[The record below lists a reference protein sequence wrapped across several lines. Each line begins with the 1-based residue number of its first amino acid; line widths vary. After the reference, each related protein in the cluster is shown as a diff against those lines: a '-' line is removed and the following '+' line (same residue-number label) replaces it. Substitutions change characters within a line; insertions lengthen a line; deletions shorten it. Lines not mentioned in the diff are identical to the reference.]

1 MSTLSEQDHLN
12 PRDPRYYAP
21 RWLREK
27 SGSRPMK
34 EAGPDTP
41 FSPAS
46 FDSQLEGAVSNALRH
61 PLDPEVMQEPG
72 YPNELESRR
81 ALRSV
86 TVRFAA
92 AVGVSALVAL
102 FFVVIVP
109 ASRQADG
116 DTSGASGIVQSIKTA
131 LFQPG
136 ETDNTPPA
144 AASPATTTASNPA
157 SSEFQALLASAQAAS
172 KPAPQA
178 QSGQLLNQFM
188 QWQQKPAPKA
198 P

>member
-27 SGSRPMK
+27 AGSSPMR
-34 EAGPDTP
+34 EAAPDTP

-61 PLDPEVMQEPG
+61 PHPLDPEVMQDPD
-72 YPNELESRR
+72 YPNELESRK
-81 ALRSV
+81 ALRSI

-116 DTSGASGIVQSIKTA
+116 ETSGASGILQSIKTA
-131 LFQPG
+131 LFQPA
-136 ETDNTPPA
+136 ETDNTPP
-144 AASPATTTASNPA
+144 PATSPA
-157 SSEFQALLASAQAAS
+157 SSEFQALLASAQAN
-172 KPAPQA
+172 KPAPQG

>member
-1 MSTLSEQDHLN
+1 MSALSEQEHLN

-21 RWLREK
+21 KWLREK
-27 SGSRPMK
+27 AGSRPMK
-34 EAGPDTP
+34 EAAPDTP
-41 FSPAS
+41 FSPAA
-46 FDSQLEGAVSNALRH
+46 FDAQLEGAVSNALRHPH

-72 YPNELESRR
+72 YPNDLDSRR

-102 FFVVIVP
+102 FFVVAVP

-116 DTSGASGIVQSIKTA
+116 DTSGPTGIVQSIKTA

-136 ETDNTPPA
+136 VANSAPPA
-144 AASPATTTASNPA
+144 AAPATAPTAT
-157 SSEFQALLASAQAAS
+157 SSEFKSLLATAQANNL
-172 KPAPQA
+172 APKG
-178 QSGQLLNQFM
+178 QSGQMLKQFM
-188 QWQQKPAPKA
+188 QWGQKPAPTA

>member
-1 MSTLSEQDHLN
+1 MSTPSEQDHLN

-34 EAGPDTP
+34 EAAPDTP
-41 FSPAS
+41 LSPAS
-46 FDSQLEGAVSNALRH
+46 SDSQLEGAVSNALRH
-61 PLDPEVMQEPG
+61 PLDPEVMQEPD
-72 YPNELESRR
+72 YPNELESRK

-102 FFVVIVP
+102 FFVVLVP
-109 ASRQADG
+109 ASQQADG
-116 DTSGASGIVQSIKTA
+116 EASAPSGIVQSIKTA

-136 ETDNTPPA
+136 EANATPPA
-144 AASPATTTASNPA
+144 PAPAAAP
-157 SSEFQALLASAQAAS
+157 SEFKALLATAQT
-172 KPAPQA
+172 KVPAPQG
-178 QSGQLLNQFM
+178 QSGQLLKQFM
-188 QWQQKPAPKA
+188 QWRQKPAPTA

>member
-1 MSTLSEQDHLN
+1 MSALSEQDHLN

-34 EAGPDTP
+34 EAAPDTP

-46 FDSQLEGAVSNALRH
+46 FDSELEGAVSNALRH

-72 YPNELESRR
+72 YSNELESRK
-81 ALRSV
+81 ALRSI

-116 DTSGASGIVQSIKTA
+116 EASGPTGIVQSIKTA
-131 LFQPG
+131 LFQPS
-136 ETDNTPPA
+136 EADSAPPPA
-144 AASPATTTASNPA
+144 T
-157 SSEFQALLASAQAAS
+157 SEFKNLLSSAQAS
-172 KPAPQA
+172 APPPQG
-178 QSGQLLNQFM
+178 QSGQLLKQFM
-188 QWQQKPAPKA
+188 QWRQKPAPAA

>member
-34 EAGPDTP
+34 EAAHDTP
-41 FSPAS
+41 FSPAA

-116 DTSGASGIVQSIKTA
+116 DTSGALGIVQSIKTA

-136 ETDNTPPA
+136 ETDTPPPPAPAPTA
-144 AASPATTTASNPA
+144 AP
-157 SSEFQALLASAQAAS
+157 SEFKALLATAQTNA
-172 KPAPQA
+172 PAPQG
-178 QSGQLLNQFM
+178 QSGQLLKQFM
-188 QWQQKPAPKA
+188 QWRQKPAPTA

>member
-27 SGSRPMK
+27 SGSRTLR

-46 FDSQLEGAVSNALRH
+46 FDTELESAVSKALRH
-61 PLDPEVMQEPG
+61 PLDPEVMHEPG
-72 YPNELESRR
+72 YSNELEPRK
-81 ALRSV
+81 ALRSI

-102 FFVVIVP
+102 FFVIVVP
-109 ASRQADG
+109 ASRQADA
-116 DTSGASGIVQSIKTA
+116 DASGANGILQSIRSA
-131 LFQPG
+131 LFQPS
-136 ETDNTPPA
+136 EADSTPP
-144 AASPATTTASNPA
+144 PAPD
-157 SSEFQALLASAQAAS
+157 EFQALLATAQTS
-172 KPAPQA
+172 NPAPQG
-178 QSGQLLNQFM
+178 QSGQLLKQFM
-188 QWQQKPAPKA
+188 QWGQKPAPTA

>member
-27 SGSRPMK
+27 SGARPMK
-34 EAGPDTP
+34 ETGPDTP

-61 PLDPEVMQEPG
+61 PLDPEVMQEPD

-116 DTSGASGIVQSIKTA
+116 EASSASGIVQSIKTA

-136 ETDNTPPA
+136 EADNAPPPA
-144 AASPATTTASNPA
+144 TSPAT
-157 SSEFQALLASAQAAS
+157 SEFKSLLASAQASA
-172 KPAPQA
+172 PAPQGQSG
-178 QSGQLLNQFM
+178 QSGQLLKQFM
-188 QWQQKPAPKA
+188 QWRQKPAPTA

>member
-21 RWLREK
+21 RWLRERA
-27 SGSRPMK
+27 STRVSLD
-34 EAGPDTP
+34 ALPDTP

-61 PLDPEVMQEPG
+61 PLDPEIMDEPV
-72 YPNELESRR
+72 YSELESRG

-102 FFVVIVP
+102 FFVVAVP
-109 ASRQADG
+109 ASRPANG
-116 DTSGASGIVQSIKTA
+116 EASGASGIVQSIKTA

-136 ETDNTPPA
+136 STDSAPA
-144 AASPATTTASNPA
+144 PAPN
-157 SSEFQALLASAQAAS
+157 EFQALMASAQAS
-172 KPAPQA
+172 TPPAPQG
-178 QSGQLLNQFM
+178 QSGQLLKQFM
-188 QWQQKPAPKA
+188 QWRPQPNPAA

>member
-1 MSTLSEQDHLN
+1 MSSTLSEQDHLN

-27 SGSRPMK
+27 SGSLPMK
-34 EAGPDTP
+34 EAAPDTP
-41 FSPAS
+41 FSPVS

-61 PLDPEVMQEPG
+61 PHPLDPEVMQEPG
-72 YPNELESRR
+72 YPNELDSRR
-81 ALRSV
+81 ALRSI

-102 FFVVIVP
+102 FFVVAVP

-116 DTSGASGIVQSIKTA
+116 DTSGPSGIVQSIKTA
-131 LFQPG
+131 LFQAG
-136 ETDNTPPA
+136 EANTALPA
-144 AASPATTTASNPA
+144 PAPVAAPATAP
-157 SSEFQALLASAQAAS
+157 SEFKSLLASAQAHT
-172 KPAPQA
+172 PAPKA
-178 QSGQLLNQFM
+178 QSGQLLKQFM
-188 QWQQKPAPKA
+188 QWGQKPAPTA

>member
-34 EAGPDTP
+34 AAAPDTP

-46 FDSQLEGAVSNALRH
+46 FDSELEGAVSNALRH
-61 PLDPEVMQEPG
+61 PLDPEVMQEPD
-72 YPNELESRR
+72 YPNELESRK
-81 ALRSV
+81 ALRSI

-116 DTSGASGIVQSIKTA
+116 EASGPSGIVQSIKTA

-136 ETDNTPPA
+136 EAGTATPP
-144 AASPATTTASNPA
+144 AASPAT
-157 SSEFQALLASAQAAS
+157 SEFQSLLASAQAS
-172 KPAPQA
+172 KPAPQG

>member
-1 MSTLSEQDHLN
+1 VNKTTSV

-27 SGSRPMK
+27 IGLPRITGSRTGHAVL
-34 EAGPDTP
+34 AGLLR
-41 FSPAS
+41 F
-46 FDSQLEGAVSNALRH
+46 QLEGAVSNALRH
-61 PLDPEVMQEPG
+61 PLDPEVMHEPD
-72 YPNELESRR
+72 YPNELEPRS
-81 ALRSV
+81 ALRSI

-116 DTSGASGIVQSIKTA
+116 ETSGAYGIVQSIKTA
-131 LFQPG
+131 LFQPS
-136 ETDNTPPA
+136 ETDNTPPPA
-144 AASPATTTASNPA
+144 TSPAT
-157 SSEFQALLASAQAAS
+157 SEFQALLASAQAS
-172 KPAPQA
+172 KPAPQG

-188 QWQQKPAPKA
+188 QWQQKPAPTA

>member
-21 RWLREK
+21 KWLREK
-27 SGSRPMK
+27 AGSSPMR
-34 EAGPDTP
+34 ETAPGTP

-46 FDSQLEGAVSNALRH
+46 FDAQLEGAVSNALRPH
-61 PLDPEVMQEPG
+61 PLDPEVMQEPD

-81 ALRSV
+81 ALRSI

-116 DTSGASGIVQSIKTA
+116 DTSGPSGIVQSIKTA

-136 ETDNTPPA
+136 ETDNPPPPA
-144 AASPATTTASNPA
+144 TSPASNPA
-157 SSEFQALLASAQAAS
+157 SSEFQALLASAQAN
-172 KPAPQA
+172 KPASQG